1 MARFHMRNGIR
12 VQFTAAE
19 ETARD
24 ADEAQVVID
33 RQEEADAK
41 ADAKVAQDAVDAQK
55 ATDKASAKV
64 KLQAVEY
71 TPLTDA
77 EVDSITK

>member
-19 ETARD
+19 ETTRD

-33 RQEEADAK
+33 VQEEADAK